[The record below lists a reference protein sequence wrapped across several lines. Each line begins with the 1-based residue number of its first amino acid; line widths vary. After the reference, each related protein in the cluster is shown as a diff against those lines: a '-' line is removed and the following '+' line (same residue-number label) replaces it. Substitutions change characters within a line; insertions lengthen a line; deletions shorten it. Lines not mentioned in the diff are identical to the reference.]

1 MRGGEGG
8 RGRGELFVLFDNRC
22 RNFKAIGSLARE
34 KSRKTWNEIN
44 RSNKGTKASKY
55 PAKDGNA

>member
-1 MRGGEGG
+1 MWGGGGG
-8 RGRGELFVLFDNRC
+8 RGGLFVLFDNRC

-44 RSNKGTKASKY
+44 RSNKKRTKVGKD

>member
-1 MRGGEGG
+1 MGGG
-8 RGRGELFVLFDNRC
+8 LSVLFGNTC
-22 RNFKAIGSLARE
+22 RNFKAIGSLTRE

-44 RSNKGTKASKY
+44 RSNKGTKASKD